1 MSAAR
6 IHLIRHGEVDN
17 PHHVVY
23 ADLPGY
29 GLSATGRSQAA
40 DTGEYLAG
48 APITC
53 VISSPLLRARQTAAA
68 IAGFHGLEIEVDARL
83 TEWGGGV
90 RWGGVGWEQLDAV
103 FPGELTAY
111 LEEPLNITFGPES
124 LQECGRRAAGAIR
137 DWTERIESGEAV
149 VVSHQDT
156 IHAARLEL
164 TGAWRPDYHAGKP
177 EHASVITVVPAPGDW
192 EELKYWAPTQ
202 GEPFP
207 PVD

>member
-29 GLSATGRSQAA
+29 GLSATGYRQAG
-40 DTGEYLAG
+40 DTAEHLAS
-48 APITC
+48 APISA
-53 VISSPLLRARQTAAA
+53 VISSPLLRARQTAEA
-68 IAGFHGLEIEVDARL
+68 IAAAHGLELEIDDRL
-83 TEWGGGV
+83 TEWAGGV
-90 RWGGVGWEQLDAV
+90 RWAGVGWSDLDEV

-111 LEEPLNITFGPES
+111 LEDPLNITFGPES
-124 LQECGRRAAGAIR
+124 LQECGQRTAAAAR
-137 DWTERIESGEAV
+137 DWESRVASGEVV

-156 IHAARLEL
+156 IHAGRLEL
-164 TGAWRPDYHAGKP
+164 TGAWRPDYHADKP
-177 EHASVITVVPAPGDW
+177 EHASVVTLVPREGDW
-192 EELKYWAPTQ
+192 DEVEYWAPAQ